1 VISPPD
7 GRGISSMDDSLHA
20 DSLPKVPLVLIGM
33 MGAGKTSVG
42 QALSTALGRP
52 FLDLDEEIEAQTG
65 RTISEIFAEDGEPCF
80 RLVEREVLM
89 QSLEGSPDIILA
101 TGGGA
106 VCAESVWTALHGNAR
121 VVWLDVP
128 VEELADRAQLK
139 GGRPLLEGVASPR
152 RILRDLLVVRRKWYE
167 RADFRISTGG
177 LSLDES
183 VKVVLERLKE
193 ESS

>member
-1 VISPPD
+1 
-7 GRGISSMDDSLHA
+7 MDDSLHA
-20 DSLPKVPLVLIGM
+20 GSLPKVPIVLIGM

-42 QALSTALGRP
+42 LALSTVLGRP
-52 FLDLDEEIEAQTG
+52 FLDLDEEIETQTG
-65 RTISEIFAEDGEPCF
+65 RSISEIFAEDGEPCF

-89 QSLEGSPDIILA
+89 QSLERSPDIILA

-106 VCAESVWTALHGNAR
+106 VCTDPVWAALHGNAR

-139 GGRPLLEGVASPR
+139 GGRPLLEGVSSPR
-152 RILRDLLVVRRKWYE
+152 RVLRDLLVVRRKWYE
-167 RADFRISTGG
+167 RADLRISTGG
-177 LSLDES
+177 MSLEES
-183 VKVVLERLKE
+183 VKAVHDRLKE